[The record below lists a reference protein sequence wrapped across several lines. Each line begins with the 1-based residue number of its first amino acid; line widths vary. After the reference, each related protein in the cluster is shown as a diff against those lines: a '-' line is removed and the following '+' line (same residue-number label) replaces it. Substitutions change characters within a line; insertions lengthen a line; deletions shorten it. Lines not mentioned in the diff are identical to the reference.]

1 MPLEPTDAY
10 VLSRIDGV
18 TLANE
23 IVDACGLDAKT
34 VTQSLSRMTAMG
46 LIEWGESSAS
56 EDSGAKSVRPA
67 DRVSGTREIASR
79 ETEAVRAPTPEQWE
93 RFARVTHYQLLGLDP
108 ECSGDE
114 IERSYERART
124 MEAGTLAARLA
135 AELGAEAVLG
145 RVVNAYEVL
154 RSLER
159 RRQYDEYLLYRKQTS
174 AIEEALWEGERRTS
188 FVPPRVRSSA
198 IRRKSGVS
206 EEDSTAPPHLP
217 AQEVT
222 TDYLLAA
229 IRERVPRGTRRKR
242 AERLVRDA
250 MAEREAGNLV
260 EATNALRLVHSI
272 LPDCEVLEGA
282 LTRVAREMNRSLAS
296 TLRTRAMHEEDL
308 KMWEEAAETWEKVLL
323 GQPGDARA
331 ARGVAEALLEAGGD
345 LNRALRRA
353 EEAVEATPEDPT
365 CQRTLARVYIA
376 VGMTK
381 SARRALNLAESLESE
396 ANDPRD

>member
-1 MPLEPTDAY
+1 
-10 VLSRIDGV
+10 
-18 TLANE
+18 
-23 IVDACGLDAKT
+23 
-34 VTQSLSRMTAMG
+34 
-46 LIEWGESSAS
+46 
-56 EDSGAKSVRPA
+56 
-67 DRVSGTREIASR
+67 
-79 ETEAVRAPTPEQWE
+79 
-93 RFARVTHYQLLGLDP
+93 VTHYQLLGLDA
-108 ECSGDE
+108 ECSDDE

-124 MEAGTLAARLA
+124 MEAGTFAARLA

-145 RVVNAYEVL
+145 RVVTAYEVL

-159 RRQYDEYLLYRKQTS
+159 RRQYDEYLLYREQTS
-174 AIEEALWEGERRTS
+174 AIEEALGEGERRTS

-198 IRRKSGVS
+198 IRPKSGVS
-206 EEDSTAPPHLP
+206 EEHSTAPSHLP

-229 IRERVPRGTRRKR
+229 IRKSVPRGARRKR

-250 MAEREAGNLV
+250 MTEREAGNLV

-272 LPDCEVLEGA
+272 VPDCEVLEGA
-282 LTRVAREMNRSLAS
+282 LARVAREMNRSLAS
-296 TLRTRAMHEEDL
+296 TLRTRAMQEEDL

-353 EEAVEATPEDPT
+353 EEAAEATPEDPT
-365 CQRTLARVYIA
+365 SQRTLARVYIA
-376 VGMTK
+376 AGMEK

-396 ANDPRD
+396 ADDPRG